1 MNIEIICVGTLKEK
15 YLQEADA
22 EYRKRL
28 SRYGKV
34 SVIQIKE
41 SRLAAKQGPAPV
53 AAAVAE
59 EGRAIL
65 SRIAKQTFTIALDI
79 KGASY
84 SSEEFAEEIASLQRN
99 GVSHFTFIIGGST
112 GLSGEVLSAADMRL
126 SFSRMTFPH
135 QLARIILEE
144 QLYRA
149 CKINSGET
157 YHK

>member
-15 YLQEADA
+15 YLQDADA

-34 SVIQIKE
+34 SVTQIKE
-41 SRLAAKQGPAPV
+41 SRLPAKASPAQE
-53 AAAVAE
+53 AAAVEE
-59 EGRAIL
+59 EGSSIL
-65 SRIAKQTFTIALDI
+65 TKIGKQTFIIALDI
-79 KGASY
+79 KGKAY
-84 SSEEFAEEIASLQRN
+84 SSEEFAGEIASLQKS
-99 GVSHFTFIIGGST
+99 GISHFTFLIGGSM
-112 GLSGEVLSAADMRL
+112 GLSGAVLGAADMRL

-135 QLARIILEE
+135 QLMRIILEE

-149 CKINSGET
+149 SKINSGET